1 MNEIIIVGDV
11 HEGINFGFQIDPDTG
26 LSKRVYDIHKNF
38 ARVAEFA
45 INNGAKLFII
55 VGDLFDRTHV
65 SPTFREL
72 VRKDVIEPL
81 ARANIKVWILAGNH
95 DQPHGNRGTSIDDF
109 RGYPHV
115 SVYRK
120 PAVERFEIDGKI
132 IGCIIVPYLH
142 PADIAGLVG
151 KSDREI
157 PQEQLFSQ
165 GQEFLKQW
173 IHDRSDELNADF
185 KLLLAHYYVEGA
197 RLGERLVYPEVLPGE
212 FSFRKDMVPA
222 VDLAVFGHIHLHQ
235 VMHAQGTEI
244 VYTGAVERID
254 WGEKDDRK
262 GFIAVSPFEQEKWR
276 FMELPTRDMLKI
288 NVEVTA
294 TDDPTQKILDAIPD
308 VTDKLVRLEIEIDE
322 GLRGKV
328 AEYKIAERL
337 KGAFNYDMHWHEK
350 SGEKVGFTSY
360 TMDPFELLRKF
371 IDSNYQSHP
380 KREKLL
386 EEGRSALKE
395 VLHAE

>member
-1 MNEIIIVGDV
+1 MNEIIVVGDV

-26 LSKRVYDIHKNF
+26 LSKRVYDIH
-38 ARVAEFA
+38 
-45 INNGAKLFII
+45 
-55 VGDLFDRTHV
+55 
-65 SPTFREL
+65 FREM
-72 VRKDVIEPL
+72 VRRDVIEPL
-81 ARANIKVWILAGNH
+81 ARADIKVWILAGNH

-115 SVYRK
+115 SVYRQ
-120 PAVERFEIDGKI
+120 PAVERFEINGKVV
-132 IGCIIVPYLH
+132 GCIIIPYMH
-142 PADIAGLVG
+142 PADVAGLVG
-151 KSDREI
+151 ESDREI

-173 IHDRSDELNADF
+173 IHTKSDELNADF

-197 RLGERLVYPEVLPGE
+197 KLGERLAYPEVLPGE
-212 FSFRKDMVPA
+212 FSFRRDMVPA

-235 VMHAQGTEI
+235 VMHTQGAEI

-262 GFIAVSPFEQEKWR
+262 GFIALSPFEQEKWR
-276 FMELPTRDMLKI
+276 FVELPTRDMLKI
-288 NVEVTA
+288 TVEVNA
-294 TDDPTQKILDAIPD
+294 NDDPTQKILD
-308 VTDKLVRLEIEIDE
+308 V
-322 GLRGKV
+322 RGKV

-337 KGAFNYDMHWHEK
+337 RGAFHYDVHWTERA
-350 SGEKVGFTSY
+350 GERIGFTSY
-360 TMDPFELLRKF
+360 TMDPFELLKKF